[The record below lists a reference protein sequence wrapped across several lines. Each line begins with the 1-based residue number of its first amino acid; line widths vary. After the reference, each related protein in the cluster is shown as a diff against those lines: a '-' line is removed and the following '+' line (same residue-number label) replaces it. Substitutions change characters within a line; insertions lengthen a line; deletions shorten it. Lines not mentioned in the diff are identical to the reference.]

1 MPFKIT
7 KRTYIQVNKDTHDK
21 TVTTRNIRNILIV
34 DDSKA
39 LLKALEG
46 ILQQEGFLVRSAHD
60 GVDGLYMLMSSCP
73 DLIISD
79 VQMPKMNGY
88 EFCRTVKDDKKL
100 KHIPFILLT
109 SLSNTEDIV
118 KGLNAGA
125 DYYLTKPFSEEL
137 LLTMIKSIQLGAPAK
152 EEDDHLDT
160 LELQTDNK
168 ILKISSYPQQ
178 LLNFLFSTY
187 GNLLNHN
194 QKLTQTKQDLKK
206 LNDHLEE
213 GVKEKTKSLEKT
225 LHGIVVAL
233 SKTVEMRD
241 PYTSGHQLRVAQL
254 AGSIAQEIG
263 LSEDQMDGIRVMGML
278 HDLGK
283 IIIPAE
289 ILSKPSKL
297 ADYEFQYIKIHPQA
311 GHDILKEIDFPWP
324 LTTAILQHH
333 ERLNGSGYPLGLSG
347 HQIILEAQILA
358 VADVV
363 EAMATHRPY
372 RPALGI
378 DVALEE
384 ISKNKGILYAAPITD
399 AVFRLFHNKT
409 LNIDKMF

>member
-1 MPFKIT
+1 
-7 KRTYIQVNKDTHDK
+7 VNINTHDK
-21 TVTTRNIRNILIV
+21 TVTTINIRNILIV

-46 ILQQEGFLVRSAHD
+46 ILQKEGFLVKTAHD

-118 KGLNAGA
+118 KGLTAGA
-125 DYYLTKPFSEEL
+125 DYYLTKPFSEDVL
-137 LLTMIKSIQLGAPAK
+137 LLMIKSIQLGSQAK
-152 EEDDHLDT
+152 EEYDHLDA
-160 LELQTDNK
+160 LELQADDK
-168 ILKISSYPQQ
+168 ILKVSAYPQQ
-178 LLNFLFSTY
+178 ILNFLFSTY
-187 GNLLNHN
+187 ENLLHHN
-194 QKLTQTKQDLKK
+194 QELSQTKQDLKK

-225 LHGIVVAL
+225 LQGIVVAL

-241 PYTSGHQLRVAQL
+241 PYTSGHQFRVAQL
-254 AGSIAQEIG
+254 ACAIAQEIG
-263 LSEDQMDGIRVMGML
+263 LSEDQTDGIRVMGML

-297 ADYEFQYIKIHPQA
+297 ADYEFQYIKVHPQA

-324 LTTAILQHH
+324 ITTAIVQHH
-333 ERLNGSGYPLGLSG
+333 ERLNGSGYPMGLSG
-347 HQIILEAQILA
+347 QQIILEAQILA

-378 DVALEE
+378 DVALDE
-384 ISKNKGILYAAPITD
+384 ISKNKGALYAPLIVD
-399 AVFRLFHNKT
+399 AVFRLFHDKK
-409 LNIDKMF
+409 LNIDSIF

>member
-1 MPFKIT
+1 
-7 KRTYIQVNKDTHDK
+7 VNKDTYGK
-21 TVTTRNIRNILIV
+21 TVTARHIRDILVV

-39 LLKALEG
+39 QLKALEA
-46 ILQQEGFLVRSAHD
+46 ILKQKGYQVKTAHD

-88 EFCRTVKDDKKL
+88 EFCRVVKDDKKL
-100 KHIPFILLT
+100 QHIPFILIT

-118 KGLNAGA
+118 NGLNAGA
-125 DYYLTKPFSEEL
+125 DYYLTKPFSEDL
-137 LLTMIKSIQLGAPAK
+137 LLFMVKSIQSGPSVNR
-152 EEDDHLDT
+152 EDATND
-160 LELQTDNK
+160 LELQADDKT
-168 ILKISSYPQQ
+168 LRISANPQQ
-178 LLNFLFSTY
+178 ILNFLFSTY
-187 GNLLNHN
+187 ENLLYHN
-194 QKLTQTKQDLKK
+194 QKLAQTKQDLKL

-213 GVKEKTKSLEKT
+213 GVREKTKSLEKT
-225 LHGIVVAL
+225 LQGIVVAL

-254 AGSIAQEIG
+254 ACSIAQEIG
-263 LSEDQMDGIRVMGML
+263 MPEGQIGGIRVMGLL

-297 ADYEFQYIKIHPQA
+297 TDYEFQYIKVHPQA

-324 LTTAILQHH
+324 ITTAIVQHH
-333 ERLNGSGYPLGLSG
+333 ERLDGSGYPRGLSE

-378 DVALEE
+378 DVALKE
-384 ISKNKGILYAAPITD
+384 ISKNNGTLYAPSIVD
-399 AVFRLFHNKT
+399 AVFKLYHDKK
-409 LNIDKMF
+409 LILDKMP